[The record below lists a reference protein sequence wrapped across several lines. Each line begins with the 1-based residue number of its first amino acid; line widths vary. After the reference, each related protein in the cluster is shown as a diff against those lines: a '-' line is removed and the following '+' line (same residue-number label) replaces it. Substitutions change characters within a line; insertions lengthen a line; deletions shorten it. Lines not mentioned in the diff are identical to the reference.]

1 MYKMDT
7 INIEKEEVIIRKMIN
22 NSNIRVKN
30 HCANKETK

>member
-1 MYKMDT
+1 MHKMDT
-7 INIEKEEVIIRKMIN
+7 NSIKKEESLIKKMIN

>member
-1 MYKMDT
+1 MHKMDT
-7 INIEKEEVIIRKMIN
+7 NRIKKEESLIKKMIN